1 MMIRA
6 IQYLEKTSNYGMES
20 TIIYSDEGKMS
31 LHVQTDSDFAGC
43 LFSGRSTTGY
53 VVQMI
58 GPNGTRAIID
68 WGSKRQSRAGSSS
81 AEVETTALDYA
92 INTSVLPLIQIFEFI
107 YGYAPEVTVE
117 VDNNATIDAIHSGY
131 SLRMRHLPRSQRVSI
146 ARLHELFNDEEL
158 HMTLQRVDTEENT
171 ADVFTKAVDGTRL
184 KKMTRNLSLLE
195 KEQKKPYNVI
205 KAGNKEPTGA

>member
-1 MMIRA
+1 
-6 IQYLEKTSNYGMES
+6 
-20 TIIYSDEGKMS
+20 
-31 LHVQTDSDFAGC
+31 
-43 LFSGRSTTGY
+43 
-53 VVQMI
+53 
-58 GPNGTRAIID
+58 
-68 WGSKRQSRAGSSS
+68 
-81 AEVETTALDYA
+81 
-92 INTSVLPLIQIFEFI
+92 
-107 YGYAPEVTVE
+107 
-117 VDNNATIDAIHSGY
+117 
-131 SLRMRHLPRSQRVSI
+131 MRHLPRSQRVSI